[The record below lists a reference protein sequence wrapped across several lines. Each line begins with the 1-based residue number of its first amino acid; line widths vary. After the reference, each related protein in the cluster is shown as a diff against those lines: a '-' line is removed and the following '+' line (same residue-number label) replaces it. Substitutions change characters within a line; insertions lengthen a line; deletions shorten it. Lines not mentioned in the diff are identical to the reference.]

1 MIKHNIKHNEDTRVK
16 LPAILHLVRLGYTYL
31 SLKDATWDESTNI
44 FPELFKSAMLRVNSE
59 IEEDAIHR
67 LLQDVSLSLE
77 SEDLGHAFYDML
89 MEKSGTKLIDWEDFD
104 NNTFHVVT
112 ELTYKNGDDEFRP
125 DIILLIN
132 GMPLSFI
139 EVKKPNN
146 SDGVLAER
154 KRINT
159 RFANKKFRKFVNL
172 TQIMMF
178 SNNMEYDELTASP
191 VQGAFYGTP
200 SYDEVK
206 FNFFREE
213 EKLDLE
219 KLLLPEDKSVEDFLL
234 LDTNY
239 PAVKNS
245 PEFLTNKNPN
255 TPTNRLSTS
264 LFSRERLSF
273 LLHYAITYVKN
284 KKLEKHI
291 MRYPQIFAT
300 KAIEYKLNDGMK
312 KGIIWHTQ
320 GSGKTAL
327 AYYNVKYLTDYY
339 QKKNIIP
346 KFYFIVDRLD
356 LLIQAKK
363 EFSARG
369 LVVYTVSSKKE
380 FAQEIKRQS
389 AIHNKLGKAEIT
401 VVNIQKF
408 DTDSKVVTQQ
418 NYNVNMQRI
427 YFLDEVHR
435 SYNPEGSFLANLKDS
450 DRNAITIGLTGTPL
464 LGNDY
469 NSKMLFGDYIHKY
482 YYNASI
488 ADGYTLRLI
497 REEIE
502 TNYKLLLQK
511 ALEKIEVLKGEIS
524 PKELYAHPQFVEPML
539 EYIIEDF
546 EKSRQIA
553 DDSSIGAMV
562 VCDSSEQAVM
572 MNEIFEE
579 KYAKQSVIA
588 TQEESFEM
596 VIENDT
602 KLSYGKKK
610 KASFKVKTAQL
621 ILHDSGNKEEKKDW
635 VEEFKAGNI
644 DILFVYNMLLTGFDA
659 PRLKKLYLGR
669 IVREHNLLQ
678 TLTRVNRA
686 YKAFEYGYVVDFAD
700 ISTEFDKTNKA
711 YFDELQSE
719 LGDEM
724 EHYANLFKTKEEIEK
739 EIAEIEEVLFEYD
752 TINTEIFS
760 QQISE
765 IQDIKQIQ
773 TLVKVLGNAKSLYNL
788 MSLYEHHDLLE
799 RTDFKTLAR
808 LYIYARDHLNL
819 LNLKKNIE
827 KGGNSANLLN
837 VALEDIIF
845 MFKKVGEEELLLA
858 DELKDTLRK
867 TREGLASNFD
877 QKDPEF
883 INLKEELERLFNTKG
898 LDAVTQEDMTKNIGS
913 LNKILEKVRELNRK
927 NDRLKAKYKRDEKY
941 ARIHKRLSQRGD
953 ISKKEMQIFEAL
965 KHIKDLAD
973 LQVLKNTKILD
984 NEEYFDKEMI
994 KMVIDEFRTN
1004 QKLPLN
1010 AEAVKYINGLVVKE
1024 YMNEFNGVM
1033 GW

>member
-1 MIKHNIKHNEDTRVK
+1 MAKHNEDTRVK

-31 SLKDATWDESTNI
+31 SLKDATWDENTNI
-44 FPELFKSAMLRVNSE
+44 FPELFQSAMLRVNPE
-59 IEEDAIHR
+59 LEEDAVHR
-67 LLQDVSLSLE
+67 LLQNVNLSLE
-77 SEDLGHAFYDML
+77 NEDLGHAFYDML
-89 MEKSGTKLIDWEDFD
+89 MEKSGTKLIDWDDFD

-112 ELTYKNGDDEFRP
+112 ELTYKNGDEEFRP

-146 SDGVLAER
+146 PEGVLAER

-159 RFANKKFRKFVNL
+159 RFANRKFRKFVNL

-191 VQGAFYGTP
+191 VHGAFYGTP
-200 SYDEVK
+200 SYNEVK

-219 KLLLPEDKSVEDFLL
+219 KLLRPEDEKVEDFLL
-234 LDTNY
+234 ADTNY
-239 PAVKNS
+239 PAIKNS

-273 LLHYAITYVKN
+273 LLQYAITYVKG
-284 KKLEKHI
+284 KKIQKHI

-300 KAIEYKLNDGMK
+300 KAIERKLDEGMQ

-339 QKKNIIP
+339 QKQKVIP

-356 LLIQAKK
+356 LLTQAKK
-363 EFSARG
+363 EFLARG
-369 LVVYTVSSKKE
+369 LVVHTVSSKSE
-380 FAQEIKRQS
+380 FAREIKKQS
-389 AIHNKLGKAEIT
+389 SITNKSGKAEIT

-408 DTDSKVVTQQ
+408 SDDAQVVTQ
-418 NYNVNMQRI
+418 NDYSTDLQRI

-435 SYNPEGSFLANLKDS
+435 SYNPKGSFLANLTES
-450 DRNAITIGLTGTPL
+450 DKNAITIGLTGTPL

-502 TNYKLLLQK
+502 TNYKITLQK
-511 ALEKIEVLKGEIS
+511 ALEEIEVLKGNISKREI
-524 PKELYAHPQFVEPML
+524 YAHHQFVEPML
-539 EYIIEDF
+539 EYILKDF
-546 EKSRQIA
+546 KHSRQTE
-553 DDSSIGAMV
+553 DDETIGAMV
-562 VCDSSEQAVM
+562 VCDSSDQAKM
-572 MNEIFEE
+572 MYEIFQ
-579 KYAKQSVIA
+579 AKQGLGVEDEA
-588 TQEESFEM
+588 LQM
-596 VIENDT
+596 VAENDA

-610 KASFKVKTAQL
+610 KKSYEVKTAQL
-621 ILHDSGNKEEKKDW
+621 ILHDKGTKEERKVW
-635 VEEFKAGNI
+635 VEEFKEGKI

-669 IVREHNLLQ
+669 IVKDHNLLQ
-678 TLTRVNRA
+678 TLTRVNRT
-686 YKAFEYGYVVDFAD
+686 YKAFKYGYVVDFAD
-700 ISTEFDKTNKA
+700 ISAEFDKTNKA

-724 EHYANLFKTKEEIEK
+724 EHYSNLFKSKEEIEE
-739 EIAEIEEVLFEYD
+739 EIAEIKEVLWQFD
-752 TINTEIFS
+752 TENAELFS

-765 IQDIKQIQ
+765 IQDIKQMQ
-773 TLVKVLGNAKSLYNL
+773 ELVKVLGNAKSLYNL
-788 MSLYEHHDLLE
+788 IRLYGHYDLLDKI
-799 RTDFKTLAR
+799 DFQHLSR
-808 LYIYARDHLNL
+808 LYIEARNHLNL

-827 KGGNSANLLN
+827 GKDNSTNLLN

-845 MFKKVGEEELLLA
+845 MFTKVGEEELLLA
-858 DELKDTLRK
+858 DRLKDTLRK
-867 TREGLASNFD
+867 TREELAGNFD

-883 INLKEELERLFNTKG
+883 ITLKEELERLFKKKK
-898 LDAVTQEDMTKNIGS
+898 LSEVSQEDMKRNIGS
-913 LNKILEKVRELNRK
+913 LNKILEKVRELNKQNNRIK
-927 NDRLKAKYKRDEKY
+927 SKYNNDEKY

-994 KMVIDEFRTN
+994 KMVIEEFMKN

-1010 AEAVKYINGLVVKE
+1010 AEALKYINGLVVKE

>member
-1 MIKHNIKHNEDTRVK
+1 MARHNEDTRVK

-31 SLKDATWDESTNI
+31 SLKDTTWDEDTNI
-44 FPELFKSAMLRVNSE
+44 FPELFKSAMLRVNPE
-59 IEEDAIHR
+59 LEEDAVHR
-67 LLQDVSLSLE
+67 LFQDVSLSLE
-77 SEDLGHAFYDML
+77 NEDLGHAFYDML
-89 MEKSGTKLIDWEDFD
+89 MEKSGTRLIDWDDFD

-112 ELTYKNGDDEFRP
+112 ELTYKNGDEEFRP

-132 GMPLSFI
+132 GMPLAFI

-146 SDGVLAER
+146 PDGVLAER
-154 KRINT
+154 KRINQ
-159 RFANKKFRKFVNL
+159 RFANKRFRKFVNL
-172 TQIMMF
+172 TQLMMF

-200 SYDEVK
+200 SYSEVK

-213 EKLDLE
+213 ENPDLDR
-219 KLLLPEDKSVEDFLL
+219 LLLPEDETVEDFLL
-234 LDTNY
+234 ADTNY

-255 TPTNRLSTS
+255 TPTNRLSAS

-273 LLHYAITYVKN
+273 LLQYAITYVKG
-284 KKLEKHI
+284 KRLEKHI

-300 KAIEYKLNDGMK
+300 KAIESKLDEGMK

-327 AYYNVKYLTDYY
+327 AYYNVKHLTDYY
-339 QKKNIIP
+339 QKQNIIP

-356 LLIQAKK
+356 LLDQAKK
-363 EFSARG
+363 EFLARG
-369 LVVYTVSSKKE
+369 LTVHTVSSKSDFIK
-380 FAQEIKRQS
+380 EIKKQS
-389 AIHNKLGKAEIT
+389 SITNKSGKAEIT
-401 VVNIQKF
+401 VVNIHKF
-408 DTDSKVVTQQ
+408 SADSQVVTQ
-418 NYNVNMQRI
+418 NDYSTDLQRI

-435 SYNPEGSFLANLKDS
+435 SYNPKGSFLANLTES
-450 DRNAITIGLTGTPL
+450 DRSAITIGLTGTPL

-502 TNYKLLLQK
+502 TNYKLTLQK
-511 ALEKIEVLKGEIS
+511 ALEEIEILKGDIS
-524 PKELYAHPQFVEPML
+524 KREVYAHHQFVEPML
-539 EYIIEDF
+539 EYILKDF
-546 EKSRQIA
+546 EHSRQTE
-553 DDSSIGAMV
+553 DDETIGAMV
-562 VCDSSEQAVM
+562 VCDSSDQAKM
-572 MNEIFEE
+572 MYEIFQ
-579 KYAKQSVIA
+579 AKQDLV
-588 TQEESFEM
+588 EEDEPLPM
-596 VIENDT
+596 VAENDA

-610 KASFKVKTAQL
+610 KKSYKVKTAQL
-621 ILHDSGNKEEKKDW
+621 ILHDVGDKQERKVW
-635 VEEFKAGNI
+635 VESFKDGKI

-669 IVREHNLLQ
+669 IVKDHNLLQ
-678 TLTRVNRA
+678 TLTRVNRT
-686 YKAFEYGYVVDFAD
+686 YKAFKYGYVVDFAD
-700 ISTEFDKTNKA
+700 ISAEFDKTNKA
-711 YFDELQSE
+711 YFDELQAE

-724 EHYANLFKTKEEIEK
+724 EHYSNLFKSKEEIEE
-739 EIAEIEEVLFEYD
+739 EIAEIKEVLWEFD
-752 TINTEIFS
+752 TENAELFS

-765 IQDIKQIQ
+765 IQDVKQMQ
-773 TLVKVLGNAKSLYNL
+773 ELVKVLGNAKSLYNL
-788 MSLYEHHDLLE
+788 IRLYGHYELLE
-799 RTDFKTLAR
+799 KIDFQHLSR
-808 LYIYARDHLNL
+808 LYIEARNHLNL

-827 KGGNSANLLN
+827 GNDNSTNLLN
-837 VALEDIIF
+837 VALEDIVF
-845 MFKKVGEEELLLA
+845 MFTKVGQEELLLA
-858 DELKDTLRK
+858 DRLKDTLRK
-867 TREGLASNFD
+867 TREELAGNFD

-883 INLKEELERLFNTKG
+883 ITLKEELERLFKKKK
-898 LDAVTQEDMTKNIGS
+898 LSEVSQEDMKRNIGS

-927 NDRLKAKYKRDEKY
+927 NDRLKAKYKHDEKY

-965 KHIKDLAD
+965 KHIKDVAD

-994 KMVIDEFRTN
+994 KMVIDEFMKN

-1010 AEAVKYINGLVVKE
+1010 AEAIKYINGLVVKE
-1024 YMNEFNGVM
+1024 YMNEFNGVV